1 MNLLKKCLL
10 EYNNKYTNVI
20 TKKEIDDDFKL
31 RFSLLDMQKFAEI
44 YHNKQLSMRVVVNSK
59 RFTETDLLR
68 AYKAGCIE
76 NHEGVPITSME
87 DFGEISKV
95 ALDWL
100 KRYTE

>member
-1 MNLLKKCLL
+1 MSKIITDNIKVNENLLKTIDNL
-10 EYNNKYTNVI
+10 ENTIK
-20 TKKEIDDDFKL
+20 KLKEIKE
-31 RFSLLDMQKFAEI
+31 RQA
-44 YHNKQLSMRVVVNSK
+44 KQLSMRVVVNSK